1 MACLIRW
8 VHEFLKLDGV
18 TALTDLLETLE
29 KRTMKKVADFELM
42 DQVRSPYDLH
52 TISLRSPSNDAVCR
66 GPLIRTHSH
75 SFALIG
81 THSHSFTLIAILIS
95 TPSRISGALLPALT
109 LMTSD
114 DL

>member
-42 DQVRSPYDLH
+42 DQVRSPYDLPK
-52 TISLRSPSNDAVCR
+52 ISPRSPSNDAVCR
-66 GPLIRTHSH
+66 VPLISTQCHSFAIIRTHSH
-75 SFALIG
+75 SFALVH
-81 THSHSFTLIAILIS
+81 TDCDPH
-95 TPSRISGALLPALT
+95 
-109 LMTSD
+109 
-114 DL
+114 

>member
-42 DQVRSPYDLH
+42 DQVRSPYDLP

-66 GPLIRTHSH
+66 VPLIR
-75 SFALIG
+75 

-95 TPSRISGALLPALT
+95 TPSRILRGSQVLYCLRSL
-109 LMTSD
+109 
-114 DL
+114 